1 MTNCVSLCS
10 WYLEIDIDA
19 APPALD
25 VYALTAGL

>member
-1 MTNCVSLCS
+1 MTICVSLCS

-19 APPALD
+19 APPVVV